1 MKVLLIKKSV
11 YTESGLHINFGV
23 FMPLCFLIKSS
34 FKAKDVTSFSIPY
47 KQAEK
52 EF

>member
-1 MKVLLIKKSV
+1 MLEFYFHVTLFFDKK
-11 YTESGLHINFGV
+11 T
-23 FMPLCFLIKSS
+23 